1 MYSKSNLSIARMCRL
16 FFYFFFQLHKAG
28 WKIEDVDLFE
38 LNEAFAAQSC
48 AVVKNLGLVPEKV
61 KSTLKLGPFL
71 GLFLF

>member
-1 MYSKSNLSIARMCRL
+1 MQVI
-16 FFYFFFQLHKAG
+16 FFTFFQLHKAG

-61 KSTLKLGPFL
+61 KSVLKLGHFL